1 MSRRSTSGALLLF
14 LGALELVLRWPVLVG
29 ATALYERDLFLL
41 YFPLVQSVLRAVS
54 DGALPLRDPTSSF
67 GQSIPGDPES
77 QLLYPPA
84 WLHLFMSPPLAYAWF
99 VSIHSVFG
107 ALGVALLCR
116 RLSPASWIGPLA
128 GGVAWLL
135 SGPLQS
141 LATLWHHMSGAAW
154 IPWVLLGVEKVLE
167 SKDRRAWVSLGATLG
182 AQMLAGSADMCAM
195 TLLLAG
201 FRILVA
207 GGWRQWKSWFG
218 SGAIATALSAG
229 VWLPALESLVT
240 SGRAALPESTRTYWS
255 LHPLS
260 VLEFFLPL
268 PFSVLPINASW
279 RAALFESREPFIGSM
294 FLGALVLPLFFS
306 ALADE
311 NLPGRTRFSYG
322 GGAVAGVLVAL
333 GKNSM
338 AYTFLV
344 AVIPPLGILRYP
356 SKAMIPV
363 AVLLCV
369 LAGTGVGSLAR
380 SRRSQGA
387 AVAGILVLATGALL
401 LLGPLRA
408 PFEATILDVG
418 DVAGM
423 EQVHRN
429 LAPDLLATLVIL
441 FLLAALVRWP
451 SNTFVVGLVLL
462 ASARQSAHILSAL
475 NPTVPSSV
483 LAYKPDH
490 IELMRPRSGGRVM
503 IYDYS
508 LVQGAAS
515 KHLGTATLNWSGLD
529 AFGPDVGRIL
539 ATHAYMTPLI
549 GGLWGFEYAWDA
561 DLRLL
566 FHRRLADLTRGIRAV
581 EGTPGYLKL
590 LQLSGVERI
599 SALHERGMESFN
611 LLARRKIFHQEPLR
625 IFAVPDPL
633 PRAHLTTGRKRA
645 KGSDLEA
652 LLDLGFDPRDTVL
665 VDEGPER
672 PPAPAF
678 IGSAEVVE
686 RRADRLT
693 VITTSDKP
701 AFLTILEGALPGWRV
716 SIDGKKGRVERA
728 NAIFVG
734 TEVPAG
740 THRIVF
746 RFLPMSVV
754 LGVTL
759 SALTSLALFF
769 SALRAGT
776 GDSTRAR

>member
-1 MSRRSTSGALLLF
+1 M
-14 LGALELVLRWPVLVG
+14 V
-29 ATALYERDLFLL
+29 
-41 YFPLVQSVLRAVS
+41 
-54 DGALPLRDPTSSF
+54 
-67 GQSIPGDPES
+67 
-77 QLLYPPA
+77 
-84 WLHLFMSPPLAYAWF
+84 
-99 VSIHSVFG
+99 G
-107 ALGVALLCR
+107 ALGVALFGR
-116 RLSPASWIGPLA
+116 RLSRASWAGPLA

-141 LATLWHHMSGAAW
+141 LATLWHHMSGASW
-154 IPWVLLGVEKVLE
+154 IPWVFLGVEKVLE
-167 SKDRRAWVSLGATLG
+167 SKDRRAWVSLGAIMG

-195 TLLLAG
+195 TLLLVA

-207 GGWRQWKSWFG
+207 GGWRAWRSWFG
-218 SGAIATALSAG
+218 SGAIAVALSAG

-268 PFSVLPINASW
+268 PFSVLPINAAW

-294 FLGALVLPLFFS
+294 FLGALVLPLFLA
-306 ALADE
+306 ALTDAS
-311 NLPGRTRFSYG
+311 LPRRTRLGYG
-322 GGAVAGVLVAL
+322 GGAIAGFLVAL

-338 AYTFLV
+338 AYTFFV
-344 AVIPPLGILRYP
+344 TVIPPLGILRYP

-369 LAGTGVGSLAR
+369 LAGTGVGSLER
-380 SRRSQGA
+380 SRRSRRA
-387 AVAGILVLATGALL
+387 AVAGILVLAAGALL

-408 PFEATILDVG
+408 PFEAAIFDVG
-418 DVAGM
+418 DAAGM
-423 EQVHRN
+423 EQIHRN
-429 LAPDLLATLVIL
+429 LSPDLLVTLL
-441 FLLAALVRWP
+441 LLGLLAALVRWP
-451 SNTFVVGLVLL
+451 SKTFLVALL
-462 ASARQSAHILSAL
+462 LLVSAGQSAHILSIL
-475 NPTVPSSV
+475 NPTVPRMA

-490 IELMRPRSGGRVM
+490 IELMRPPSGGRVM
-503 IYDYS
+503 VYDYS
-508 LVQGAAS
+508 LVQGAAT
-515 KHLGTATLNWSGLD
+515 KYLGTTTLNWSGLE
-529 AFGPDVGRIL
+529 AFGPDVGRIV
-539 ATHAYMTPLI
+539 ASHAYLTPLI
-549 GGLWGFEYAWDA
+549 GALWGFEYAWDS

-566 FHRRLADLTRGIRAV
+566 FHHRLGDLTRAVRVV

-599 SALHERGMESFN
+599 ATLHERGMESFN
-611 LLARRKIFHQEPLR
+611 LLARRKIFHEEPLR

-633 PRAHLTTGRKRA
+633 PRAHLTTGRKRG

-652 LLDLGFDPRDTVL
+652 LLDSDFDPRNTVL

-672 PPAPAF
+672 APAPAF
-678 IGSAEVVE
+678 IGSVEVVE
-686 RRADRLT
+686 RKADRLT
-693 VITTSDKP
+693 VLTSSTLP
-701 AFLTILEGALPGWRV
+701 AFLTVLEGALPGWRV

-746 RFLPMSVV
+746 RFLPVSVV

-759 SALTSLALFF
+759 SALTGLGLLF
-769 SALRAGT
+769 AVLLVRT